1 MKLEKEHTA
10 GSVTVEDLLKAS
22 YDGILVCDA
31 SGKVLQSG
39 GRILEIID
47 QQCWTDTQKVCQ
59 AAAYSAQRVSSLI
72 QGADFARSFLVT
84 ASPLL
89 DAFDKRVTK
98 VICNVRAVEDLGAA
112 ESSLHCEVLR
122 HNRKPSL
129 IDDEGCQEEL
139 KKFITRSVA
148 MQSVLATALK
158 VAQVDSTILILGE
171 SGVGKGVL
179 ARLIQKISKRKTEP
193 FVKISC
199 GAIPEQLLESELFGF
214 ESGAFTGARKT
225 GKPGLFEV
233 AGNGTVFMDEIAELP
248 LALQVKLLNVL
259 QDRTFMRVGGIKE
272 IPTQARI
279 IAATN
284 KSLEE
289 QVKNGL
295 FRSDLYY
302 RLHVVPIVIPPLRER
317 RGDILPLANHFIDC
331 FNQRYGFHHAL
342 SPEIIY
348 CFVQYDWPGNV
359 RELQNVIEYL
369 VVMAQEEKIQIQL
382 LPKNILE
389 AAHVQGPAVEPAKTK
404 LKEALEEYERELI
417 TSVLA
422 KHETLKDAADSLG
435 VDISTLTRK
444 KQKYGLMKGKS
455 E

>member
-1 MKLEKEHTA
+1 MRLRKENTA
-10 GSVTVEDLLKAS
+10 DSITVEDLLKAS
-22 YDGILVCDA
+22 YDGILVYDA
-31 SGKVLQSG
+31 NGKVLQYG
-39 GRILEIID
+39 GKLLDHID
-47 QQCWTDTQKVCQ
+47 QQCWIETQKVCQ
-59 AAAYSAQRVSSLI
+59 EAVHSGQTLSSFV
-72 QGADFARSFLVT
+72 QGADFVRSFLIT
-84 ASPLL
+84 ANPLL
-89 DAFDKRVTK
+89 DDEGQLTYV
-98 VICNVRAVEDLGAA
+98 VCNIRDVEELNSQGRAVR
-112 ESSLHCEVLR
+112 CQVLE
-122 HNRKPSL
+122 HNNKPSL
-129 IDDEGCQEEL
+129 IEAYGCQEEI

-148 MQSVLATALK
+148 MQSILATALK
-158 VAQVDSTILILGE
+158 VSQVDSTILLLGE

-179 ARLIQKISKRKTEP
+179 ARLIQKISKRKNDP

-214 ESGAFTGARKT
+214 DGGSFTGARKN

-233 AGNGTVFMDEIAELP
+233 AGNGTLFMDEIAELP
-248 LALQVKLLNVL
+248 LSLQVKLLNVL

-272 IPTQARI
+272 IPTHARI

-317 RGDILPLANHFIDC
+317 RGDILPLANHFIEC
-331 FNQRYGFHHAL
+331 FNKQYGFHHAL
-342 SPEIIY
+342 NSDILY
-348 CFVQYDWPGNV
+348 CFAKYDWPGNV

-369 VVMAQEEKIQIQL
+369 VVMSQEDEIDVHL

-389 AAHVQGPAVEPAKTK
+389 SANLPGLLQECSAKTK

-444 KQKYGLMKGKS
+444 KQKYGLIKNKLD
-455 E
+455 